1 MRTRA
6 DFPRDHNDGIPR
18 WLHRAG
24 GVSWRILA
32 IVAVVVLFVY
42 AMAKI
47 TLVFVAVFLALVVAS
62 VLRPVVNLYGRI
74 MPRGLAV
81 TLALLSAFVVI
92 GGLLTFVVTSV
103 AGQWNT
109 LAEQFTSG
117 LGDLVAALQHVGAS
131 PEQVEQWTS
140 SEQLNQWWQNALEWL
155 QTNQTSILSTAASQ
169 VGSVVE
175 VFAGLALSLFVTI
188 FFLTSGASMWQWF
201 VNQLPARIRPP
212 WIAGAE
218 AGWGTFSGYARG
230 TVLIALSDGI
240 LAGVFLSIVGV
251 PLALPLAVLVFI
263 GAFIPLVGAPTAMI
277 IAMIVALA
285 AKGWVAA
292 IVVGLGIALIGQFE
306 GHVLQPLIMGRQ
318 VSLHPVVVAV
328 AVTSGTL
335 VAGILGAV
343 IIIPLVAV
351 VWSVYSELHEP
362 DPPTPPQ
369 VFARVHERAR
379 ARRRAASKR

>member
-1 MRTRA
+1 M
-6 DFPRDHNDGIPR
+6 
-18 WLHRAG
+18 
-24 GVSWRILA
+24 RILA

-201 VNQLPARIRPP
+201 VNQLPARIRPQ